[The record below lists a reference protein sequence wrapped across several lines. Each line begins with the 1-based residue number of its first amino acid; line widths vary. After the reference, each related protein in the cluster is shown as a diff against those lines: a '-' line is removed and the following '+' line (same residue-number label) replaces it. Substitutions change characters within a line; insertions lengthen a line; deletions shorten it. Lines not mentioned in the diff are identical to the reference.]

1 MGKTK
6 SQWRQVQRQGQ
17 TVLQKKIWT
26 AEFLPPLV
34 LKYGG
39 KLPTPKIFLCILAA
53 SLSLMDTISTRMSL
67 NCDKEMKGFRQAK

>member
-17 TVLQKKIWT
+17 TVLQKIWT

-39 KLPTPKIFLCILAA
+39 KLPIPKIFLCIAAA
-53 SLSLMDTISTRMSL
+53 SLSLMDTNNIRMRR